1 MCYPARIKWKS
12 ILVKLLTKINLEQNR
27 NTWMYGVKGLLQL
40 EDRQNIV
47 NVSDQGSF
55 RREMYLKH

>member
-1 MCYPARIKWKS
+1 
-12 ILVKLLTKINLEQNR
+12 
-27 NTWMYGVKGLLQL
+27 MYGVKGLLQL